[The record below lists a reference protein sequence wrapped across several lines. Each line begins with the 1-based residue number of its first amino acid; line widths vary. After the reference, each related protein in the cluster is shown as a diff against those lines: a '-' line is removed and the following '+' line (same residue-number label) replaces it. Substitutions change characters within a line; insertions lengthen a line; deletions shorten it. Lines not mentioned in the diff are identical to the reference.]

1 MKKLL
6 LAPAVAVVAGSVAF
20 TGPAAAATS
29 ATPNETPAQQKA
41 TDAPTS
47 KEGNDGSSGP
57 ADNNEKPSEPKLKIT
72 PKNISAVDF
81 QDIDKTVTINI
92 TGLSPNEMVTYK
104 VTKKGSDVKPW
115 TKTLGSGPSG
125 EVKENFTAHS
135 IFKDLEDVTGE
146 YTVTVTGSDLNLEE
160 TFTVTDDE
168 TSGPDGSK
176 PGIAVEDTKIH
187 VTPFRDKGFIVR
199 YKNLEPGKKY
209 TWNLKG
215 GEAGVENSDAFTAEK
230 NSGSFYVQVASDTEL
245 DALLGNYTVTLDDEN
260 GKPVDTSAEFQ
271 VVKDDEQAG
280 NNNEDKPRYMM
291 SLDRPEIST
300 KEFLS
305 EESGIQVGIV
315 GMKPNEKFTYT
326 VTKVDGD
333 GKVEDFEGE
342 GTADEEGRGGT
353 AIHGVQK
360 GQSAESFAGKYKIK
374 VKSEQGELTE
384 TFTVVHEGK
393 GDDAEGGDG
402 SGDGDSGDTEGGSG
416 GGNTGD
422 TEDGTEGDG
431 SGSEDDAG
439 AGDGSGDDSG
449 SGDGGAGSDASEAG
463 NLPRTGMGVTGLIAG
478 GALLTVGAATVLVTR
493 RRKK

>member
-20 TGPAAAATS
+20 TGPAAVATS

-47 KEGNDGSSGP
+47 KEGNEGSSEP
-57 ADNNEKPSEPKLKIT
+57 ADENEKPSEPKLKIT

-168 TSGPDGSK
+168 ASGPDSSK

-215 GEAGVENSDAFTAEK
+215 GEAGVENSDTFTADK
-230 NSGSFYVQVASDTEL
+230 NSGSFYVEVASDTEL

-305 EESGIQVGIV
+305 EDSGIQVGIV

-360 GQSAESFAGKYKIK
+360 GQSAESFAGKYIIT

-402 SGDGDSGDTEGGSG
+402 DGGDSGDTEGGS
-416 GGNTGD
+416 
-422 TEDGTEGDG
+422 DGG
-431 SGSEDDAG
+431 SGSEDDAE

-449 SGDGGAGSDASEAG
+449 AGDGGAGGDASEAG
-463 NLPRTGMGVTGLIAG
+463 DLPRTGMGVTGLIAG

-493 RRKK
+493 RRNK

>member
-1 MKKLL
+1 MKKAL
-6 LAPAVAVVAGSVAF
+6 LAPAIAVVAGSVAL
-20 TGPAAAATS
+20 TGPAAVATS
-29 ATPNETPAQQKA
+29 ATPNETPAEQDA

-47 KEGNDGSSGP
+47 KDGDEGSSEP
-57 ADNNEKPSEPKLKIT
+57 AGDNENSSEPTLTIT
-72 PKNISAVDF
+72 PEKISAVDF
-81 QDIDKTVTINI
+81 QDINKTVTLNI
-92 TGLSPNEMVTYK
+92 TGLSPHEKVTYK

-115 TKTLGSGPSG
+115 TKTLGSGPKG

-215 GEAGVENSDAFTAEK
+215 GEAGVENSDTFTAEK
-230 NSGSFYVQVASDTEL
+230 NSGSFYVEVASDTEL

-280 NNNEDKPRYMM
+280 NNNEDKPRYSMTI
-291 SLDRPEIST
+291 DRYEIST
-300 KEFLS
+300 KEFLN
-305 EESGIQVGIV
+305 EESGIQIGIL
-315 GMKPNEKFTYT
+315 GLKPNEKFTYT
-326 VTKVDGD
+326 VTKIDGD
-333 GKVEDFEGE
+333 GEVGAFKNE
-342 GTADEEGRGGT
+342 GTADEEGRGGAT
-353 AIHGVQK
+353 IHGVQK
-360 GQSAESFAGKYKIK
+360 GQSAESFAGKYKIT

-393 GDDAEGGDG
+393 GDDAEGG
-402 SGDGDSGDTEGGSG
+402 
-416 GGNTGD
+416 
-422 TEDGTEGDG
+422 
-431 SGSEDDAG
+431 
-439 AGDGSGDDSG
+439 SGDDSG
-449 SGDGGAGSDASEAG
+449 EGGGSGGTNEGSEDHAEAGDGSSDAGADASAVGESSD
-463 NLPRTGMGVTGLIAG
+463 LPRTGMGVTGLIAG

-493 RRKK
+493 RRKKQ

>member
-20 TGPAAAATS
+20 TGPAAVATS

-47 KEGNDGSSGP
+47 KEGNEGSSEP
-57 ADNNEKPSEPKLKIT
+57 ADDNEKPSEPKLKIT

-92 TGLSPNEMVTYK
+92 TGLSPNEKVTYK

-168 TSGPDGSK
+168 ASGPDGSK
-176 PGIAVEDTKIH
+176 PGLAVEDTKIH

-215 GEAGVENSDAFTAEK
+215 GEAGVENSDTFTAEK
-230 NSGSFYVQVASDTEL
+230 NSGSFYVEVASDTEL

-260 GKPVDTSAEFQ
+260 GTPVDTSAEFQ

-305 EESGIQVGIV
+305 EDSGIQVGIV

-353 AIHGVQK
+353 TLHGVQK
-360 GQSAESFAGKYKIK
+360 GQSAESFAGKYKIT
-374 VKSEQGELTE
+374 VKSEQGELSE
-384 TFTVVHEGK
+384 TFTVVHDGK
-393 GDDAEGGDG
+393 DDDAEGGDG
-402 SGDGDSGDTEGGSG
+402 SGDGDSDDTEGGS
-416 GGNTGD
+416 
-422 TEDGTEGDG
+422 GDG
-431 SGSEDDAG
+431 SGSEDDAE
-439 AGDGSGDDSG
+439 AGDGSGSEAGDGSG
-449 SGDGGAGSDASEAG
+449 SEGSGAGSDASEAG
-463 NLPRTGMGVTGLIAG
+463 DLPRTGMGITGLIAG

-493 RRKK
+493 RHKK

>member
-20 TGPAAAATS
+20 TGPAAVATS

-47 KEGNDGSSGP
+47 KEGNEGSSEP
-57 ADNNEKPSEPKLKIT
+57 ADENEKPSEPKLKIT

-168 TSGPDGSK
+168 ASGPDSSK

-215 GEAGVENSDAFTAEK
+215 GEAGVENSDTFTADK
-230 NSGSFYVQVASDTEL
+230 NSGSFYVEVASDTEL

-305 EESGIQVGIV
+305 EDSGIQVGIV

-360 GQSAESFAGKYKIK
+360 GQSAESFAGKYKIT

-402 SGDGDSGDTEGGSG
+402 DGGDSGDTEGGS
-416 GGNTGD
+416 
-422 TEDGTEGDG
+422 DGG
-431 SGSEDDAG
+431 SGSEDDAE
-439 AGDGSGDDSG
+439 AGDGSGGESGDDSG
-449 SGDGGAGSDASEAG
+449 AGDGGAGGDASEAG
-463 NLPRTGMGVTGLIAG
+463 DLPRTGMGVTGLIAG

-493 RRKK
+493 RRNK

>member
-20 TGPAAAATS
+20 TGPAAVATS

-47 KEGNDGSSGP
+47 KEGNEGSSEP
-57 ADNNEKPSEPKLKIT
+57 ADENEKPSEPKLKIT

-168 TSGPDGSK
+168 ASGPDSSK

-215 GEAGVENSDAFTAEK
+215 GEAGVENSDTFTAEK
-230 NSGSFYVQVASDTEL
+230 NSGSFYVEVASDTEL

-260 GKPVDTSAEFQ
+260 GTPVDTSAEFQ

-305 EESGIQVGIV
+305 EDSGIQVGIV

-360 GQSAESFAGKYKIK
+360 GQSAESFAGKYKIT

-402 SGDGDSGDTEGGSG
+402 DGGDSGDGDGSG
-416 GGNTGD
+416 G
-422 TEDGTEGDG
+422 G
-431 SGSEDDAG
+431 SGSEDDAE
-439 AGDGSGDDSG
+439 AGDGSGSEAGDDSG
-449 SGDGGAGSDASEAG
+449 SGDGGAGSDASETG
-463 NLPRTGMGVTGLIAG
+463 NLPRTGMGITGLIAG

>member
-20 TGPAAAATS
+20 TGPAAVATS

-47 KEGNDGSSGP
+47 KEGNEGSSEP
-57 ADNNEKPSEPKLKIT
+57 ADENEKPSEPKLKIT

-168 TSGPDGSK
+168 ASGPDSSK
-176 PGIAVEDTKIH
+176 PGIAVEDTRIH

-215 GEAGVENSDAFTAEK
+215 GEAGVENSDTFTADK
-230 NSGSFYVQVASDTEL
+230 NSGSFYVEVASDTEL

-305 EESGIQVGIV
+305 EDSGIQVGIV

-360 GQSAESFAGKYKIK
+360 GQSAESFAGKYKIT

-402 SGDGDSGDTEGGSG
+402 DGGDSGDTEGGS
-416 GGNTGD
+416 
-422 TEDGTEGDG
+422 DGG
-431 SGSEDDAG
+431 SGSEDDAE

-449 SGDGGAGSDASEAG
+449 AGDGGAGGDASEAG
-463 NLPRTGMGVTGLIAG
+463 DLPRTGMGVTGLIAG

-493 RRKK
+493 RRNK

>member
-20 TGPAAAATS
+20 TGPAAVATS

-47 KEGNDGSSGP
+47 KEGNEGSSEP
-57 ADNNEKPSEPKLKIT
+57 ADENEKPSEPKLKIT

-168 TSGPDGSK
+168 ASGPDSSK

-215 GEAGVENSDAFTAEK
+215 GEAGVENSDTFTADK
-230 NSGSFYVQVASDTEL
+230 NSGSFYVEVASDTEL

-305 EESGIQVGIV
+305 EDSGIQVGIV

-360 GQSAESFAGKYKIK
+360 GQSAESFAGKYKIT

-402 SGDGDSGDTEGGSG
+402 DGGDSGDTEGGS
-416 GGNTGD
+416 
-422 TEDGTEGDG
+422 DGG
-431 SGSEDDAG
+431 SGSEDDAE

-449 SGDGGAGSDASEAG
+449 AGDGGAGGDASEAG
-463 NLPRTGMGVTGLIAG
+463 DLPRTGMGVTGLIAG

-493 RRKK
+493 RRNK